1 MHPGVS
7 FFRICAIYPIL
18 SAVYAGCVR
27 TSNFDKPYTDVT
39 LQANVRG
46 FVVPGKGRGSIT
58 DKDGN
63 EITTAFCFGGENLR
77 ISPFTN

>member
-18 SAVYAGCVR
+18 SAVYAGCIR

-46 FVVPGKGRGSIT
+46 FVVPGKGRGSERVG
-58 DKDGN
+58 KR
-63 EITTAFCFGGENLR
+63 ENGRLAWVG
-77 ISPFTN
+77 